1 MEEVEITLPKLGES
15 IVEATIV
22 QWFKQEGEAVQLDEP
37 LLEGSTDKGNSEN
50 PSPFEGTVKKILVA
64 PDEQVKVGDPLV
76 ILSTGKP
83 SKVSVPKTAEKEE
96 SSSSED
102 LSNFYSPAVLKLAKN
117 ANLSLTELDAIPK
130 TGEGGRLTKKDLE
143 KYLEEK
149 QTQPVSLK
157 TERVKMSSM
166 RKMIAENMVRSFY
179 EAPHASLVS
188 EVDVTGIVKF
198 IAKEKEQFLQKHGV
212 KLSITSFVAKALSK
226 ALQTY
231 PLLNSSLEDDTIVM
245 KKYINLGIAVS
256 IENGVLVPVI
266 HNCQDLSIPE
276 ISQQIYSLASKARS
290 NSLDPSEISNG
301 TITLT
306 NFGMMGTQIGIPII
320 RYPEVAI
327 IGLGAISKKVVAL
340 SDDSIAIRSIMMVS
354 LTFDHRV
361 LDGMYG
367 CGFLKELKNNL
378 ESQELNID

>member
-37 LLEGSTDKGNSEN
+37 LLEVSTDKVNSEI